1 MIIVDT
7 GFWVALANKNDK
19 YHEKSKD
26 CFARYSETLIT
37 TWCVVTETTYFLQ
50 SRRWIEASITFII
63 AMSQGLFTIF
73 QLNNNHVMR
82 MQYLMN
88 KYKDQPMDLADA
100 SLVVLAEEIRTGRIL
115 TLDIRDFSVYQW
127 NNKKPFN
134 NLFIE
139 YMI

>member
-50 SRRWIEASITFII
+50 SRRGIEASITFIN

-82 MQYLMN
+82 IQYLMN

-100 SLVVLAEEIRTGRIL
+100 SLVVLAEEIRTG
-115 TLDIRDFSVYQW
+115 
-127 NNKKPFN
+127 
-134 NLFIE
+134 
-139 YMI
+139 